1 MKKYTTP
8 QINVRLFGVCK
19 VLTDSSTDGQQ
30 QYVAALENVQQ
41 KTRVTYGKMEA
52 ITKFTF

>member
-19 VLTDSSTDGQQ
+19 VLTDSSTDVQQ
-30 QYVAALENVQQ
+30 QYVAALDTVEQ
-41 KTRVTYGKMEA
+41 KAQVRYGQMNE